1 MTPEEWRE
9 VKEILQT
16 ALELDPHSREQ
27 FLDSACAG
35 KDFMRSEVESLL
47 ESHERDRAFLEKP
60 IAIDMAD
67 LASSSTLATW
77 TGRRLGPYELL
88 EEIGEGGM
96 GAVYRAARVDGLYEK
111 QVAIKLIRGG
121 LRSDFFISR
130 FGNER
135 QILAGLEH
143 PNIARLLDGGVTDEG
158 LPYVVLEFVAGLP
171 IDEYCVRNGLSIT
184 DQLEL
189 FRTVCSAVQ
198 YAHQNLVVHRDLKP
212 GNILV
217 TEDGIPKLLDF
228 GIAKILD
235 PQQRATSGDHTLTM
249 MNIMTPDFASPEQ
262 VRGDPITTSSDIYS
276 LGVILYLLLTGRQ
289 PYRVS
294 SVAPRKILEAI
305 CDTDPERPS
314 VAVTRLERGESSLKA
329 DSFAEVADR
338 TDSGPK
344 REKLYRALSGDLD
357 NIVLKALRKG
367 PERRYATVEQF
378 SEDIRRHLEHL
389 PVIARK
395 DTSSYLAAK
404 FIQRHRAGVAVAVGV
419 ALTLFAALVVT
430 IHEARVARDERTR
443 AERRFNDVRQLATSL
458 MSEIHDSV
466 ATVPGTTAARRLI
479 AQRSLDYLDSL
490 AREAGSDPSLQ
501 GELAAAYV
509 KVGDVQGQSYSAN
522 LGDTTGALASYRKAL
537 AIREKLVA
545 AAPSNSA
552 NRLELTRCLSK
563 VGEIQAKLGDQ
574 SGADAS
580 YQRALSIA
588 ESLAA
593 QNAANREIE
602 NELFLAQT
610 RMGYLREDM
619 GDKAGALES
628 HREAVVA
635 AQRLIEAHPSDPLAC
650 HDLATAYNN
659 VGDLLAKTGNVREGL
674 ETYRKGLAVCE
685 WVPADDPRS
694 TQANTRGWLD
704 DYTKMGE
711 LLTQLG
717 NRKEAFENYEKAM
730 SIAQRL
736 SAVDPQNAQ
745 AAGDLSDSYQSF
757 GDSQL
762 AFGAVFA
769 ALESYRH
776 AVAIRE
782 QLSARDTQN
791 AEARANLASS
801 YARLGRAYVVFASK
815 SVAPPA
821 DCAGRWREARRCFE
835 KSLNLWTTMK
845 QNGTLPGNK
854 ASELD
859 LVAKQIAQCDAA
871 LREVRR
877 ESVVK
882 HPDGASDKAK
892 RIAFR

>member
-1 MTPEEWRE
+1 MTPERWAE
-9 VKEILQT
+9 VNDVFHR
-16 ALELDPHSREQ
+16 AMELAPEQ
-27 FLDSACAG
+27 RYGYLDHACAA
-35 KDFMRSEVESLL
+35 DTSLRREVESLL
-47 ESHERDRAFLEKP
+47 GSHEQDKAFLEQP
-60 IAIDMAD
+60 VAIDAAD
-67 LASSSTLATW
+67 LVSSDTSATW
-77 TGRRLGPYELL
+77 SGRRLGPYELL

-96 GAVYRAARVDGLYEK
+96 GAVYRAVRVDGLYEK

-121 LRSDFFISR
+121 LRTDFFVSQFR
-130 FGNER
+130 NER

-143 PNIARLLDGGVTDEG
+143 PNIARLLDGGITDEG
-158 LPYVVLEFVAGLP
+158 LPYVVLEFVAGVP
-171 IDEYCVRNGLSIT
+171 IDEYCVRHRLSIT
-184 DQLEL
+184 DRLEL

-217 TEDGIPKLLDF
+217 TAEGIPKLLDF

-235 PQQRATSGDHTLTM
+235 RQQGETSRDRTLTVM
-249 MNIMTPDFASPEQ
+249 RLMTPDFASPEQ

-276 LGVILYLLLTGRQ
+276 LGVILYLLLTGRR

-294 SVAPRKILEAI
+294 SAAPRKIVDAI

-314 VAVTRLERGESSLKA
+314 IAVSLERGEISLKA
-329 DSFAEVADR
+329 DSFAEVAKR
-338 TDSGPK
+338 TDSGLK
-344 REKLYRALSGDLD
+344 QEKLRRTLSGDLD
-357 NIVLKALRKG
+357 NIVLKALRKE

-378 SEDIRRHLEHL
+378 SEDARRHLEHL

-395 DTSSYLAAK
+395 DTPGYRVSK
-404 FIQRHRAGVAVAVGV
+404 FILRHKAGVATAAGV
-419 ALTLFAALVVT
+419 ALALIASLLVT
-430 IHEARVARDERTR
+430 IHEAHLARGERTR

-490 AREAGSDPSLQ
+490 ARETGNDASLQ
-501 GELAAAYV
+501 GELAAAYL
-509 KVGDVQGQSYSAN
+509 KVGDVQGQSYYAN
-522 LGDTTGALASYRKAL
+522 LGDTAGALASYRKAL
-537 AIREKLVA
+537 AIRERLVA
-545 AAPSNSA
+545 SAPGDIA

-563 VGEIQAKLGDQ
+563 VGEIQAKMGDQ

-580 YQRALSIA
+580 YQRAISLA

-593 QNAANREIE
+593 QDPASRETQ
-602 NELFLAQT
+602 NELYLAHT

-619 GDKAGALES
+619 GDKTAALAS
-628 HREAVVA
+628 HRA
-635 AQRLIEAHPSDPLAC
+635 ALLATQRLIEAHPSDPLAC

-685 WVPADDPRS
+685 WASADDPHS
-694 TQANTRGWLD
+694 TPANTRGWLD

-711 LLTQLG
+711 MLTQLG

-730 SIAQRL
+730 SIARRL

-745 AAGDLSDSYQSF
+745 AAADLSNCYQSF
-757 GDSQL
+757 GDSQV
-762 AFGAVFA
+762 AFGELVA
-769 ALESYRH
+769 ALETYRQ
-776 AVAIRE
+776 AVTIRE
-782 QLSARDTQN
+782 QLSARDQQN

-801 YARLGRAYVVFASK
+801 YTKLGQAYTAFASK
-815 SVAPPA
+815 PGAPLA
-821 DCAGRWREARRCFE
+821 ARTARWREARRWLQ
-835 KSLNLWTTMK
+835 KSLNLWTTMN

-854 ASELD
+854 ATEQD
-859 LVAKQIAQCDAA
+859 EVTKQIARCDAA
-871 LREVRR
+871 L
-877 ESVVK
+877 
-882 HPDGASDKAK
+882 GAAHGS
-892 RIAFR
+892 R

>member
-1 MTPEEWRE
+1 MTPEEWRK
-9 VKEILQT
+9 VKDVLQM
-16 ALELDPHSREQ
+16 ALELAPHSRGQ
-27 FLDSACAG
+27 FLDSACAEN
-35 KDFMRSEVESLL
+35 DFMRSEVESLL
-47 ESHERDRAFLEKP
+47 ESHDQDQVFLEQP
-60 IAIDMAD
+60 VAIDAAG
-67 LASSSTLATW
+67 LASVSRPMTW

-96 GAVYRAARVDGLYEK
+96 GAVYRAVRVDGLYEK

-121 LRSDFFISR
+121 LRTDFFVSR
-130 FGNER
+130 FRNER

-158 LPYVVLEFVAGLP
+158 LPYVVLEFVAGVP
-171 IDEYCVRNGLSIT
+171 IDEYCVRHSVSIT
-184 DQLEL
+184 DRLEL

-212 GNILV
+212 SNILV
-217 TEDGIPKLLDF
+217 TENGIPKLLDF

-235 PQQRATSGDHTLTM
+235 PQQRELSGDRTLTVM
-249 MNIMTPDFASPEQ
+249 RIMTPDFASPEQ

-276 LGVILYLLLTGRQ
+276 LGVILYLLLTSRP
-289 PYRVS
+289 PYHVS

-314 VAVTRLERGESSLKA
+314 VAVTRIESAERSLN
-329 DSFAEVADR
+329 DSIAKVAER
-338 TDSGPK
+338 TVVGPL
-344 REKLYRALSGDLD
+344 RRALSGDLD
-357 NIVLKALRKG
+357 NIVLKALRKE

-395 DTSSYLAAK
+395 DTPRYRTAK
-404 FIQRHRAGVAVAVGV
+404 FIQRHKTSVAAATCV
-419 ALTLFAALVVT
+419 ALALIATLVITL
-430 IHEARVARDERTR
+430 HEARVARNERAR

-490 AREAGSDPSLQ
+490 AREGGSDSSLQ
-501 GELAAAYV
+501 GELASAYV
-509 KVGDVQGQSYSAN
+509 KVGDVQGQSYYAN
-522 LGDTTGALASYRKAL
+522 LGDTAGALASYRKAL
-537 AIREKLVA
+537 AIRESLVA
-545 AAPSNSA
+545 AAPRDTA
-552 NRLELTRCLSK
+552 NRLELTRCFNK
-563 VGEIQAKLGDQ
+563 VGEMQAKIGDQ

-580 YQRALSIA
+580 YQSALSLA

-593 QNAANREIE
+593 QDATNREYE
-602 NELFLAQT
+602 NELYLTHT

-619 GDKAGALES
+619 GDKAAALAS
-628 HREAVVA
+628 HRLALIA
-635 AQRLIEAHPSDPLAC
+635 TQRLIEAHPLDPLAC

-659 VGDLLAKTGNVREGL
+659 VGDLLAKTGNLREGL
-674 ETYRKGLAVCE
+674 ETYRKGLTVCG
-685 WVPADDPRS
+685 WVSADDPQS

-717 NRKEAFENYEKAM
+717 NKKEAFENYEKAM
-730 SIAQRL
+730 RIARRL
-736 SAVDPQNAQ
+736 SAADPQNAL
-745 AAGDLSDSYQSF
+745 AAGDLSDFYQSF
-757 GDSQL
+757 GDSRL
-762 AFGAVFA
+762 SFGEISA
-769 ALESYRH
+769 ALESYRQ

-782 QLSARDTQN
+782 QLSARDAQN

-801 YARLGRAYVVFASK
+801 YARLGQAYIVFASK
-815 SVAPPA
+815 SGAPLTA
-821 DCAGRWREARRCFE
+821 RTDRWREARRWFE

-845 QNGTLPGNK
+845 QNGTLPGNQ
-854 ASELD
+854 AADLD
-859 LVAKQIAQCDAA
+859 QVTKQIVRCNAA
-871 LREVRR
+871 LHEDV
-877 ESVVK
+877 SS
-882 HPDGASDKAK
+882 P
-892 RIAFR
+892 